1 MEGFKNTHFYVAE
14 IPPRSQK
21 KYNAHIHDINCHIRE
36 ICVKLSNA
44 DYLPTPIN
52 KIHLYRGGI
61 HLNEEGQQKLTSA
74 MAEVLNNH
82 SANGQCF
89 PIRTIITRT

>member
-1 MEGFKNTHFYVAE
+1 MDVETLILLFC
-14 IPPRSQK
+14 
-21 KYNAHIHDINCHIRE
+21 DIDRAIT
-36 ICVKLSNA
+36 I
-44 DYLPTPIN
+44 YLY
-52 KIHLYRGGI
+52 IHLYRGGI

-74 MAEVLNNH
+74 MTEVLNNH

>member
-1 MEGFKNTHFYVAE
+1 MCKIVQ
-14 IPPRSQK
+14 R
-21 KYNAHIHDINCHIRE
+21 
-36 ICVKLSNA
+36 
-44 DYLPTPIN
+44 DYLPTPIT

-82 SANGQCF
+82 AANGQCF
-89 PIRTIITRT
+89 PIRTIITQT

>member
-1 MEGFKNTHFYVAE
+1 MCKIVQRRLFSH
-14 IPPRSQK
+14 S
-21 KYNAHIHDINCHIRE
+21 
-36 ICVKLSNA
+36 
-44 DYLPTPIN
+44 IN
-52 KIHLYRGGI
+52 KTHLYRGGI

-74 MAEVLNNH
+74 MAEVLNIH